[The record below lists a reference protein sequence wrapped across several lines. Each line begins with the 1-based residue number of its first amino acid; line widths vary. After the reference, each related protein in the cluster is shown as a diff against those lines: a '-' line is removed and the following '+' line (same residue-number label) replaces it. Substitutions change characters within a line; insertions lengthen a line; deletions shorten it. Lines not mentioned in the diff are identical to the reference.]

1 MPADIPLSTIPTAR
15 QIPRWS
21 ELREVVAVPGAP
33 SRPDRAAA
41 AAVRSLSPTCVMAA
55 TRTTP
60 RSVFDYVDGAA
71 EEEITAARNVAAYRR
86 VVFRPDALR
95 SVAEPD
101 TSVEVLGRRIPMPLM
116 FGPTGYTRMMHHH
129 GEAAVA
135 RVAEHFGVPYALS
148 TVGSTS
154 IEDVR
159 SAAPAADLWFQV
171 YYTSDEKLN
180 AELLARAEEQGYST
194 LVLTVDTSVSG
205 MRLRDVVNGLTIPPT
220 LTATTVL
227 NMSRFPGWWFN
238 KLTTPAIG
246 FASLDA
252 VEGNPTPGAVASML
266 FDPGPGLHVPG
277 LAAPSAGRARSWS
290 RASTT
295 LGSARE
301 VMERGADGVVVSNH
315 GGRQLDRTA
324 ATLDVLPAIRAAV
337 GQQATV
343 LIDGGI
349 RHGQDIVAARALGA
363 DAVMIGRAY
372 LYGLMAGGQ
381 DGVLRAYEILAEEYQ
396 RGHAAARRPAQRGPR
411 PSGTSGSPAAA
422 RAPPGR
428 LDDQERS
435 RGPGLRWPVVA
446 GADGGRPRQLPP
458 AVQEGAHGH
467 DPSARRST
475 RIRRRSVP
483 DQAPRRPGGAGHARA
498 AGELPAGHRPRD
510 HRRGRRAWRAANSSS
525 TPTSPRRSDWSS
537 CGRPSSGSPPST
549 S

>member
-1 MPADIPLSTIPTAR
+1 MPADIPLSPISTAR

-21 ELREVVAVPGAP
+21 ELREVVQFRGPQAGRTARRL
-33 SRPDRAAA
+33 SRALTIADLR
-41 AAVRSLSPTCVMAA
+41 TAA
-55 TRTTP
+55 TKTTP

-71 EEEITAARNVAAYRR
+71 EEEITAARNIAAYRR

-95 SVAEPD
+95 SVADPD
-101 TSVEVLGRRIPMPLM
+101 TSVEVLGRRIPLPLT

-159 SAAPAADLWFQV
+159 SAAPAGDLWFQV

-180 AELLARAEEQGYST
+180 AQLLARAEEQGYST
-194 LVLTVDTSVSG
+194 IVLTVDTSVSG

-227 NMSRFPGWWFN
+227 NMSRFPGWWFH
-238 KLTTPAIG
+238 KLTTGGIG

-266 FDPGPGLHVPG
+266 FDPGLDFTSLDWLRRRWKGPILVKGI
-277 LAAPSAGRARSWS
+277 
-290 RASTT
+290 TT
-295 LGSARE
+295 VGSARE
-301 VMERGADGVVVSNH
+301 VLERGADGVVVSNH

-363 DAVMIGRAY
+363 DAVMLGRAY

-381 DGVLRAYEILAEEYQ
+381 DGVVRTYEILAEEYQ
-396 RGHAAARRPAQRGPR
+396 RGMQLLGVRRSEDLSERHVGFD
-411 PSGTSGSPAAA
+411 
-422 RAPPGR
+422 PPG
-428 LDDQERS
+428 
-435 RGPGLRWPVVA
+435 A
-446 GADGGRPRQLPP
+446 GAP
-458 AVQEGAHGH
+458 A
-467 DPSARRST
+467 
-475 RIRRRSVP
+475 
-483 DQAPRRPGGAGHARA
+483 
-498 AGELPAGHRPRD
+498 
-510 HRRGRRAWRAANSSS
+510 
-525 TPTSPRRSDWSS
+525 
-537 CGRPSSGSPPST
+537 
-549 S
+549 